1 MASDAARRAVLGII
15 CDSFAPGDGGDLPAA
30 SALGVVDTVT
40 ELLGRN
46 PRAAERRQ
54 FELLMRV
61 WDSRLFG
68 ALNGAGWRKFSQL
81 SPEDRERWL
90 LGMANSRLEQKRAL
104 FQALKGAAVTS
115 YYLTPGP
122 TGINP
127 VWDRIGIPPAFGP
140 VEGARRGLSPQRPD
154 ADTTVRCDVVVIG
167 SGAGGGTAAAVLAR
181 AGLDVVVL
189 ERGEYYDDPDFG
201 MGEKEGL
208 LKLYAPGPAAT
219 AEGQLGLVAGTALG
233 GGTVVNWTTSFRT
246 PDDVREEWAGLGA
259 RQFAEQEY
267 TDSLDAVVSR
277 LGVTMD
283 HSPASHRDEILE
295 RGLRK
300 LDWHV
305 EPLPRNVTNCDAG
318 IECGRCGFGCRIGAK
333 QSVVKT
339 WLADAAE
346 AGARLFVG
354 TDVRRIVVENGSATG
369 VEAVT
374 ADGRSV
380 WVRARAVVVAAGAV
394 QTPALL
400 RRSGLGNRAI
410 GDFLRLHPATAVFGV
425 FDEDIRPWEGGLQTR
440 YSEQDRDLDGNGYGV
455 IYETGPMT
463 PGMSVG
469 FQAWTGAAAHRDR
482 MLKLANTVAVGVITR
497 DRDHGSVETDRKG
510 EAVVRYRLSARDAAH
525 MHTGIVNA
533 ASILEAAGAQRIF
546 SGHQAGVA
554 YEPGVQ
560 GSHEEFTAQ
569 AAAAGYAPGRCS
581 MGALHIMGSARMGGS
596 PADSATNP
604 DGVTWDV
611 PNIVVADGSCF
622 PTASGVNPM
631 VSIEAIAHMNA
642 TRLAARLT

>member
-1 MASDAARRAVLGII
+1 MV
-15 CDSFAPGDGGDLPAA
+15 CDTFAPGDGGELAAA

-46 PRAAERRQ
+46 PREAERRQ

-61 WDSRLFG
+61 WDSRGFG
-68 ALNGAGWRKFSQL
+68 ALNGVGWRRFSRL
-81 SPEDRERWL
+81 GAAERERML
-90 LGMANSRLEQKRAL
+90 LGMANSRIERKRAL

-122 TGINP
+122 TGVNP
-127 VWDRIGIPPAFGP
+127 VWEKMGFPPAFGP
-140 VEGARRGLSPQRPD
+140 VDGAKRGLSPERPA
-154 ADTTVRCDVVVIG
+154 ADTTVVCDVVVIG
-167 SGAGGGTAAAVLAR
+167 SGAGGGTAAAVLAQ

-189 ERGEYYDDPDFG
+189 ERGDYLDDPDFG
-201 MGEKEGL
+201 IGEKEGF

-219 AEGQLGLVAGTALG
+219 AEGQLSLVAGSALG

-246 PDDVREEWAGLGA
+246 PDDVRAEWARLGA
-259 RQFAEQEY
+259 GQFGEREY
-267 TDSLDAVVSR
+267 TDALDAVEAR
-277 LGVTMD
+277 LGVNLD
-283 HSPASHRDEILE
+283 HSPASRRDEVLE

-305 EPLPRNVTNCDAG
+305 EPLPRNVRGCDAG

-333 QSVVKT
+333 QSAVKT
-339 WLADAAE
+339 WLADAAA

-354 TDVRRIVVENGSATG
+354 TEVRRIEISGGAATG

-374 ADGRSV
+374 ADGHSV
-380 WVRARAVVVAAGAV
+380 WVRARAVVVAAGAI

-400 RRSGLGNRAI
+400 RRSGLTNRAI
-410 GDFLRLHPATAVFGV
+410 GDYLRLHPATAVFGV
-425 FDEDIRPWEGGLQTR
+425 FDEEIRPWEGGLQTR
-440 YSEQDRDLDGNGYGV
+440 YSKHDRDLDGHGYGV

-497 DRDHGSVETDRKG
+497 DRDHGSVETDKQG

-533 ASILEAAGAQRIF
+533 ASILEAAGARRIF
-546 SGHQAGVA
+546 SGHQADVG
-554 YEPGVQ
+554 YEPGVS
-560 GSHEEFTAQ
+560 GSHEEFAAR

-596 PADSATNP
+596 AADSATDP

-611 PNIVVADGSCF
+611 PNIVVADASCF
-622 PTASGVNPM
+622 PTSSGVNPM
-631 VSIEAIAHMNA
+631 VSIEAIAYMNA
-642 TRLAARLT
+642 TRLAARLA